1 MVPSGAAIVQTATD
15 SITIAIGGLQQVFKD
30 CVLTRSPIW
39 CNELPA
45 SFIHSLA
52 KIFFATDSHE
62 PVLLVG
68 ATAYKSLL
76 VDTYTQIT
84 GRSSELVRCYL
95 STDTEAA
102 DLLGQMKPFDMTTAM
117 LQIADAAASFGVRL
131 SALSAKGCDDGM
143 IIDRVAKLHE
153 AITEYNTAQS
163 NSTEHTADTNNP
175 DEMSTGH
182 DVYNADDHDAFDV
195 HSISSSSSDGIVD
208 QPDVDS
214 VTAAAAQSTV
224 PDFLLDNMST
234 DDSAS
239 DSSDSSYQ
247 QVFAEDAMSSAQD
260 FGASMI
266 ADADDYDSDDETA
279 NVQHTAGTGIDIVS
293 DSSSDSHSSS
303 GEHSNE
309 SNDPDMFSDICI
321 GITLNTKD
329 LMLQQLLHK
338 CVSACGLLHEGC
350 VQALRDANVI
360 DSGCQQ
366 LLERMSKLISSVM
379 QTSAAA
385 STSAKSKKSNS
396 SSSMPIFAF
405 KEGPVVPAVLE
416 GKVSSIT

>member
-1 MVPSGAAIVQTATD
+1 
-15 SITIAIGGLQQVFKD
+15 
-30 CVLTRSPIW
+30 
-39 CNELPA
+39 
-45 SFIHSLA
+45 
-52 KIFFATDSHE
+52 
-62 PVLLVG
+62 
-68 ATAYKSLL
+68 
-76 VDTYTQIT
+76 
-84 GRSSELVRCYL
+84 
-95 STDTEAA
+95 
-102 DLLGQMKPFDMTTAM
+102 MKPFDMTTAM

-175 DEMSTGH
+175 DEISTGH

-195 HSISSSSSDGIVD
+195 RSISSSSSSSDGVVD
-208 QPDVDS
+208 EPDVDT
-214 VTAAAAQSTV
+214 VRVAAAHSTV

-247 QVFAEDAMSSAQD
+247 QVFAEDAMSSAHD

-266 ADADDYDSDDETA
+266 ADADDYDSDDATA
-279 NVQHTAGTGIDIVS
+279 HVQHTAGTGIDTASV
-293 DSSSDSHSSS
+293 SSSDSHSSS
-303 GEHSNE
+303 SQHSNE
-309 SNDPDMFSDICI
+309 SNDPGMFSDICI
-321 GITLNTKD
+321 GIALNTRE
-329 LMLQQLLHK
+329 LMLQELLHK

-350 VQALRDANVI
+350 VQVLRDTNI
-360 DSGCQQ
+360 LDRGCEQ
-366 LLERMSKLISSVM
+366 LLERMSKLTSSVI

-385 STSAKSKKSNS
+385 STSAKNMKSNN

-416 GKVSSIT
+416 GKVSSFT